1 MAQAVGSGAPLG
13 KRRSAVFSHRAPV
26 KRSSGRASSTKT
38 SNGSNSSLLSVP
50 GIGKRTRDRLQS
62 ASVESVA
69 ELCDLY
75 VEEHGRK
82 KGELV
87 SYLKVC
93 RMPFSCLA
101 TCCGTAVLLVV

>member
-1 MAQAVGSGAPLG
+1 MAQAAGSGAQLG
-13 KRRSAVFSHRAPV
+13 THKSAVFPHRAPV

-38 SNGSNSSLLSVP
+38 SNGSSSSLLSVP
-50 GIGKRTRDRLQS
+50 GIGKRARDRLQS
-62 ASVESVA
+62 ASVDSVA
-69 ELCDLY
+69 KLCDLY

-93 RMPFSCLA
+93 RM
-101 TCCGTAVLLVV
+101 